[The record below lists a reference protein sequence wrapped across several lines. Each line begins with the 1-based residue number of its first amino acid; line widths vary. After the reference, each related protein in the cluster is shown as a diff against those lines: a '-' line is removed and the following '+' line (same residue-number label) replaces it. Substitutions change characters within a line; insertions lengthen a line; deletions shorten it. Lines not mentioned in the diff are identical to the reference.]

1 MIRTDLCEVPVWVGV
16 LSHSRAANAHPDSI
30 HSKIY
35 GPVTWYVN
43 PPDQYDDYVRMGA
56 PRIQLATGM
65 MDARNRIL
73 MDGFTRGLPVLEMN
87 DDVTRIVKAIEKPES
102 TPELRRY
109 TRVVC
114 TLADLVQD
122 VYQEMVRHDL
132 YMGGPA
138 CTSNLLGYNI
148 DRPTSFTSFI
158 EADIMLFRP
167 NELFFDEMAALK
179 EDYDLTCQHIARY
192 GGVVRRNQWLIEA
205 MRYTNAG
212 GVNTGLRNP
221 ENSLNAIEYIRA
233 KWGDETFPPHPTRG
247 QFEVKMR
254 VPRGGFQDGQP
265 YSSPFPALPP
275 IKPPLPWLDRN
286 IVTPPPLPEP
296 ERKARTKAPKRSSML
311 LVDATTI
318 ARGGAL
324 VEVTLLP
331 ERTRKVRQPDL
342 FGDIK
347 TKPIHIKVKAPK
359 LPDDFRWSDAEP
371 EYGMALARKS
381 DPGTKLSLKLLA
393 VRDGEWTAW
402 VVPWA
407 ERDSTDTE
415 WTTIAALD
423 LLPVNTF
430 TASAE
435 EAD

>member
-1 MIRTDLCEVPVWVGV
+1 MIRTDLCDVPVWVGV
-16 LSHSRAANAHPDSI
+16 LSHSRAANAHPQSV

-43 PPDQYDDYVRMGA
+43 PPDQLDDYIRMGA

-73 MDGFTRGLPVLEMN
+73 MDGFSRGLPVLEMN

-122 VYQEMVRHDL
+122 VYTEMLAHDL

-148 DRPTSFTSFI
+148 DRPTSFQSFI

-179 EDYDLTCQHIARY
+179 EDYDLTCQHIAHY

-221 ENSLNAIEYIRA
+221 TNSLNAIEYLRA

-275 IKPPLPWLDRN
+275 IKEPLPWLEN
-286 IVTPPPLPEP
+286 TVTPAPLPEP
-296 ERKARTKAPKRSSML
+296 A
-311 LVDATTI
+311 
-318 ARGGAL
+318 G
-324 VEVTLLP
+324 
-331 ERTRKVRQPDL
+331 KVRAGKALAVAPTIYKGKLTEASIVGKSLAQPGL
-342 FGDIK
+342 FDEDK
-347 TKPIHIKVKAPK
+347 TKPIRVTVRAPRVK
-359 LPDDFRWSDAEP
+359 LPSDFRWSDSEP
-371 EYGMALARKS
+371 VYGMALASKS
-381 DPGTKLSLKLLA
+381 DMSTPLSLKLLA

-407 ERDSTDTE
+407 LRDSIDTE
-415 WTTIAALD
+415 WTQVAALE
-423 LLPVNTF
+423 LLPVAEPA
-430 TASAE
+430 TAVE
-435 EAD
+435 EAS

>member
-1 MIRTDLCEVPVWVGV
+1 MIRTDLCDVPVWVGV
-16 LSHSRAANAHPDSI
+16 LSHSRAQNAHPDSV
-30 HSKIY
+30 HSQIY

-43 PPDQYDDYVRMGA
+43 PPDQLEEYLMWGA

-73 MDGFTRGLPVLEMN
+73 MDGFSRGLPVLEMN
-87 DDVTRIVKAIEKPES
+87 DDVTRIVKAVEKPES

-122 VYQEMVRHDL
+122 VMDTMREHDL

-148 DRPTSFTSFI
+148 DRPTSFMSFI

-254 VPRGGFQDGQP
+254 VPKGGFTDGQP

-275 IKPPLPWLDRN
+275 IKPALAWVDNPDC
-286 IVTPPPLPEP
+286 VPPPLVAPA
-296 ERKARTKAPKRSSML
+296 RKPRLSKTM
-311 LVDATTI
+311 
-318 ARGGAL
+318 
-324 VEVTLLP
+324 TLLTAAVEP
-331 ERTRKVRQPDL
+331 VFYNGKLIEVSVSSKTLRQPNL
-342 FGDIK
+342 FGEQK

-359 LPDDFRWSDAEP
+359 LPEDFRWSESEP
-371 EYGMALARKS
+371 TYGMALARKS
-381 DPGTKLSLKLLA
+381 DLDTKLSLKLLA
-393 VRDGEWTAW
+393 VRDGVWTAW
-402 VVPWA
+402 VVPWDQ
-407 ERDSTDTE
+407 RDSIDTE
-415 WTTIAALD
+415 WETVAALD

-430 TASAE
+430 TTTAKV
-435 EAD
+435 DD